1 MKISIMKKN
10 IILLVFLFCCFFG
23 ATPETLKL
31 FPAEE
36 LPLTR
41 LPQQT
46 RIGLESI
53 SKEDGLSYIEFLSCD
68 ELEGRDTA
76 SRGERI
82 ARRYVT
88 SLYKLW
94 GIAPAGDPRAG
105 GRSYEQRIRVD
116 IMENLPETQL
126 EVRLG
131 SKTRRF
137 FHGLD
142 VFGASSLAPGSI
154 RGAVAFIGYGIH
166 APGLGYDDFA
176 GIDLQ
181 NKIVLFFHGVPGLEN
196 SLSPFSKPEAQSLYG
211 DLRKKVEEVKKRGA
225 AALVLISP
233 GEIST
238 KTLYKYI
245 RGGRIVPPRRLMTI
259 AALDRGGA
267 FPFFAVTENVI
278 NFLLSAFDTDWKSV
292 KGSIDTS
299 LKPRSLEFPETQMA
313 IETDAQI
320 KADVTA
326 NLLGMIEGSDPD
338 LKDEAVI
345 VGAHL
350 DHFGLT
356 EDRHVF
362 NGADDNASGS
372 AAVLE
377 MAQAVALQNV
387 KPRRTLIFAHWTG
400 EERGLLGSRYFAEFP
415 TVPQKKIVACLN
427 LDMVGRELT
436 AENKDNWARRFG
448 TEASLQGINS
458 EDLKRVVL
466 IAASSECPEL
476 REIIVTT
483 SRDQLGLIPVLRGAG
498 PGQGSDEE
506 SFHAK
511 KIPSVLF
518 SAAMHS
524 DYHTPDDTVE
534 KISGEKFQ
542 QITRLAYLIASEIA
556 DRDARLPWKEE
567 PASR

>member
-10 IILLVFLFCCFFG
+10 IIPLVFLFCCFLG
-23 ATPETLKL
+23 ATPGTLRL

-36 LPLTR
+36 IPLTR
-41 LPQQT
+41 LPQKT

-53 SKEDGLSYIEFLSCD
+53 TKEDGLSYIEFLSCD

-76 SRGERI
+76 SQGERI
-82 ARRYVT
+82 ARRYIT

-94 GIAPAGDPRAG
+94 RITPAGDLRAG
-105 GRSYEQRIRVD
+105 ERSYEQRIRVD
-116 IMENLPETQL
+116 IMENLPET
-126 EVRLG
+126 EINITVGPR
-131 SKTRRF
+131 TRRF
-137 FHGLD
+137 FHGAD
-142 VFGASSLAPGSI
+142 VFGASSPVPGAI
-154 RGAVAFIGYGIH
+154 RGAVAFVGYGIH
-166 APGLGYDDFA
+166 APELGYDDFS
-176 GIDLQ
+176 GIDLE
-181 NKIVLFFHGVPGLEN
+181 NKIALFFLGVPGAEN
-196 SLSPFSKPEAQSLYG
+196 SRSPFSKPETQSLYI
-211 DLRKKVEEVKKRGA
+211 DLRKKMEEVKKRGA
-225 AALVLISP
+225 IALVLISP

-238 KTLYKYI
+238 RTLYKYPG
-245 RGGRIVPPRRLMTI
+245 GGRIVPPRRLMII

-267 FPFFAVTENVI
+267 FPSFVVTENVI
-278 NFLLSAFDTDWKSV
+278 NFLLSGFDADWKSV
-292 KGSIDTS
+292 KESIDTS
-299 LKPRSLEFPETQMA
+299 LKPSSIEFPETQMA
-313 IETDAQI
+313 IETEAQI

-326 NLLGMIEGSDPD
+326 NLLGMVEGSDPK
-338 LKDEAVI
+338 LRDEVVI

-377 MAQAVALQNV
+377 IAQAFALQNV
-387 KPRRTLIFAHWTG
+387 KPRRTIIFAHWTG
-400 EERGLLGSRYFAEFP
+400 EERGLLGSRYFAEFSTAP
-415 TVPQKKIVACLN
+415 PKKIVACLN
-427 LDMVGRELT
+427 LDMIGREFT
-436 AENKDNWARRFG
+436 PENKDNWKRRFG
-448 TEASLQGINS
+448 PEASLQGINT
-458 EDLKRVVL
+458 EDLKRVVM
-466 IAASSECPEL
+466 IAASSESPEL
-476 REIIVTT
+476 REIIVTM

-498 PGQGSDEE
+498 PGQGGDEE

-542 QITRLAYLIASEIA
+542 QITRLAYLIASEIS
-556 DRDARLPWKEE
+556 DRDERLSWNENR
-567 PASR
+567 ALR